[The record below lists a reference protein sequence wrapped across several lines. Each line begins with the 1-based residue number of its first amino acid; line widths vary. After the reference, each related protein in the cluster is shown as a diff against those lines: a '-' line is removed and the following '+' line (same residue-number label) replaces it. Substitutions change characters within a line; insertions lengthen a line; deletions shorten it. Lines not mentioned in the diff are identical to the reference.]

1 MVFSFRTL
9 FLFIRGIDQTGRALT
24 DPTKKLTD
32 MEKAQQRL
40 AQSGYRLIFA
50 GAAFMAFGAMAA
62 GALMRVIEKSSVGAR
77 VMDDFGKAMDR
88 FQRGLSE
95 AILKNYGEQI
105 KGILKTITDWTT
117 NPQTL
122 DITAKLAVTGI
133 TGTLA
138 LGAALI
144 FFGGL
149 KMFLSALLPYL
160 NLSSAAGEATV
171 TAAGSIVIPI
181 IITLVVKD
189 ILTLFLPET
198 QAKMM
203 SGLDSIMELWK
214 RAQEGKLELGLT
226 PNAGSN
232 LADKFRLVGKTARET
247 AVDNN
252 QWLKAAVTIYQYI
265 TGTPTE
271 IVNQVKDSTIEGIT
285 DSLGA
290 IP

>member
-24 DPTKKLTD
+24 DPTKKLTE

-62 GALMRVIEKSSVGAR
+62 GALMKIMEKSSVGAR
-77 VMDDFGKAMDR
+77 VMDDFGKAIDR

-133 TGTLA
+133 TGIIA
-138 LGAALI
+138 LGAALA
-144 FFGGL
+144 FFGGA

-160 NLSSAAGEATV
+160 GLDSAAGVATIN
-171 TAAGSIVIPI
+171 AAGSIVMPI
-181 IITLVVKD
+181 ILTLVFKD
-189 ILTLFLPET
+189 ILALFLPEA
-198 QAKMM
+198 QSQMI
-203 SGLDSIMELWK
+203 SGLDNAMDLWK
-214 RAQEGKLELGLT
+214 KAQEGKLELGFE
-226 PNAGSN
+226 PDAGSN
-232 LADKFRLVGKTARET
+232 LLDKFRWVGRTARET
-247 AVDNN
+247 ATNN
-252 QWLKAAVTIYQYI
+252 NPWLQAAVTIYQYI

-271 IVNQVKDSTIEGIT
+271 IANQVKDSTIEGIT
-285 DSLGA
+285 NSLGA
-290 IP
+290 SP